1 MLLALIEVLV
11 VLIPVLITVA
21 YITLL
26 ERKVLA
32 SMQRRVGP
40 NSVGVFG
47 ILQPFSDA
55 LKLLVKEIV
64 VPQQAHRTLFCLGP
78 SITLISALLGW
89 AIIPFGTSLVI
100 SDIQLGWLFYLA
112 VASLG
117 IYGVIFGGWAGN
129 SVYNLLGG
137 IRSTAH
143 MISYE
148 LVLGG
153 SALAALILASSFNF
167 ISIIE
172 SQSSI
177 WFAVPLIPVF
187 LIFLIS
193 GLAEVNRTPFDLVEA
208 ESELVGGF
216 FTEYS
221 GFLFVFYFLGEYSN
235 IALISTIAASLWLG
249 GYLLPG
255 SFAIISGIII
265 GIKSLLLIFSIIWI
279 RGTLPRLRFD
289 QLMDLNWKI
298 LLPVVF
304 ALITLMISIYIILLL
319 SCYIT

>member
-21 YITLL
+21 YVTLL

-117 IYGVIFGGWAGN
+117 IYGVIFGG
-129 SVYNLLGG
+129 
-137 IRSTAH
+137 
-143 MISYE
+143 
-148 LVLGG
+148 
-153 SALAALILASSFNF
+153 
-167 ISIIE
+167 
-172 SQSSI
+172 
-177 WFAVPLIPVF
+177 
-187 LIFLIS
+187 
-193 GLAEVNRTPFDLVEA
+193 
-208 ESELVGGF
+208 
-216 FTEYS
+216 
-221 GFLFVFYFLGEYSN
+221 
-235 IALISTIAASLWLG
+235 
-249 GYLLPG
+249 
-255 SFAIISGIII
+255 
-265 GIKSLLLIFSIIWI
+265 
-279 RGTLPRLRFD
+279 
-289 QLMDLNWKI
+289 
-298 LLPVVF
+298 
-304 ALITLMISIYIILLL
+304 
-319 SCYIT
+319 